1 MRAMPRDYA
10 RSSRKSTSRSS
21 SRRSAPAKQSPAR
34 QRKPKPRKSSGKG
47 RQADVRGIWSAPSF
61 SAGVIFGAVL
71 VLLASYA
78 PVAFE
83 ETVEAVRD
91 PVVEPDQVTFEYDD
105 NYEYEDLLEER
116 EVVTNPGAYPAEFP
130 DEDPNGPQPRY
141 EIQATSL
148 RSEGKARSVSR
159 ELVAMGLNARYERVE
174 LGTGVWYRVT
184 VGPFSSRREADRVMN
199 RLREKNLTPR
209 LDKLV

>member
-10 RSSRKSTSRSS
+10 RSSRKASTRTSA
-21 SRRSAPAKQSPAR
+21 RRKAPGKRPAT
-34 QRKPKPRKSSGKG
+34 PRKSAAKA
-47 RQADVRGIWSAPSF
+47 RQADARGIWSAPSF

-91 PVVEPDQVTFEYDD
+91 PAVEPDQLIFNYDD
-105 NYEYEDLLEER
+105 DYQYEDLLEQG
-116 EVVTNPGAYPAEFP
+116 EVATNPGAYPAEFP

-148 RSEGKARSVSR
+148 RSEGKARSVSAD
-159 ELVAMGLNARYERVE
+159 LVAMGLNARYERVE
-174 LGTGVWYRVT
+174 LSSGTWYRVT

-199 RLREKNLTPR
+199 RLREKNLSPR